1 MRTVQPQLIGD
12 SMATRKPAKAEK
24 PAKITASKKAVTK
37 KPAAKPAAKKPVVK
51 KPVAKAK
58 TKARV
63 VQAQEQELEFKPVSS
78 FLSMHAAMDPEAQ
91 AAMIAEQTKRA
102 FDVEAYVQFNVAQTQ
117 VARSIVE
124 ENVTDAMQ
132 SWAINAGGN
141 REMIMRTT
149 DDVYRNRLMMLNLLK
164 PENPVEAAFQESM
177 INKTKL
183 EYLQHRNTMNRRMAE
198 IAYEMANAIKAI
210 GAASEK
216 FYNANEEMAAFI
228 NDTADENAVWFDG
241 ELRKMMREA
250 SNVTNDQRIQH
261 TMEISQL
268 LAQDAQ
274 TGRAR
279 IREVAEFAQGLGDS
293 LQELQES
300 GNELREEVINIREKI
315 DASQRRI
322 ADTIVNKRG

>member
-1 MRTVQPQLIGD
+1 
-12 SMATRKPAKAEK
+12 MA
-24 PAKITASKKAVTK
+24 IK
-37 KPAAKPAAKKPVVK
+37 KPAAKTTTKKGTVK
-51 KPVAKAK
+51 KPVAKVKVKTTVKKPVAK
-58 TKARV
+58 TAPKKNKPV
-63 VQAQEQELEFKPVSS
+63 AQPLEQELDFKPVSS
-78 FLSMHAAMDPEAQ
+78 FLSMHAGMDPEAQ
-91 AAMIAEQTKRA
+91 AALIAEQTKRA

-149 DDVYRNRLMMLNLLK
+149 DDVYRNRLMMLNLLQ
-164 PENPVEAAFQESM
+164 PANPVEAAFQESM

-183 EYLQHRNTMNRRMAE
+183 EYLQHRNLMNRRMID
-198 IAYEMANAIKAI
+198 IAHDMANAIKAI
-210 GAASEK
+210 GQASEK
-216 FYNANEEMAAFI
+216 FYLANEEMAAFI
-228 NDTADENAVWFDG
+228 NDVADENAEWFDG
-241 ELRKMMREA
+241 ELKKTMREA
-250 SNVTNDQRIQH
+250 TNITNDQRISQ

-279 IREVAEFAQGLGDS
+279 IKEVAEFANSLGDS
-293 LQELQES
+293 LQELQEN
-300 GNELREEVINIREKI
+300 GNELREEVISIREKI

-322 ADTIVNKRG
+322 ADTIVGKQR

>member
-1 MRTVQPQLIGD
+1 
-12 SMATRKPAKAEK
+12 MAPRKPAKAEK
-24 PAKITASKKAVTK
+24 PAKSAVAK
-37 KPAAKPAAKKPVVK
+37 KPAAKKTVVK
-51 KPVAKAK
+51 SKVAPKK
-58 TKARV
+58 TRTVTAPL
-63 VQAQEQELEFKPVSS
+63 ETELEFKPMSS

-102 FDVEAYVQFNVAQTQ
+102 FDVEAYVQYNVAQTQ

-149 DDVYRNRLMMLNLLK
+149 DDVYRNRLMMLNLIK
-164 PENPVEAAFQESM
+164 PESAEQATFQESL

-183 EYLQHRNTMNRRMAE
+183 DYLSHRNTMNRRMAE
-198 IAYEMANAIKAI
+198 IAFEMATAIKAI

-216 FYNANEEMAAFI
+216 FYHANEEMAAFI
-228 NDTADENAVWFDG
+228 SDVADENAEWLDG
-241 ELRKMMREA
+241 ELVKMMREA
-250 SNVTNDQRIQH
+250 TNITNDQRIQQ

-268 LAQDAQ
+268 LAKDAQ
-274 TGRAR
+274 ANRVR
-279 IREVAEFAQGLGDS
+279 IKEVAAYANELGDS

-300 GNELREEVINIREKI
+300 GNELREEVINLRESI
-315 DASQRRI
+315 DANQRRV
-322 ADTIVNKRG
+322 ADTIVNKRR